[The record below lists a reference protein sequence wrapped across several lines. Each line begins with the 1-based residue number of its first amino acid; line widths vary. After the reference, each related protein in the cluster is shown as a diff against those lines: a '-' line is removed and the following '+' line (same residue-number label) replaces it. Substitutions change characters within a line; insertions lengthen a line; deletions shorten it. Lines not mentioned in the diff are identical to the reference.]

1 MSESCS
7 KKFVENYIK
16 NSIDTKQDMLADSEM
31 LSIIENSAKAIIETF
46 KSGGKVL
53 TAGNGGSAA
62 DAQHLA
68 AEFVGKFAYNRH
80 ALNAIALT
88 INSSITTAIG
98 NDYGNDYI
106 FARQIQAY
114 GKPNDVFIAISTSG
128 NSKNIILAIE
138 EAKKIGLKII
148 GLTGGDKSQMDNA
161 CNYLIKIPSKQTSI
175 IQESHI
181 MTEHII
187 CALVEKEFV

>member
-1 MSESCS
+1 MREFIES
-7 KKFVENYIK
+7 YIK
-16 NSIDTKQDMLADSEM
+16 DSINTKQNLLANSEM
-31 LSIIENSAKAIIETF
+31 LSIIEKAAIAIIETF
-46 KSGGKVL
+46 KDGGKVL

-68 AEFVGKFAYNRH
+68 AEFVGKFSYDRQ

-98 NDYGNDYI
+98 NDFGNDYI

-114 GKPNDVFIAISTSG
+114 GKPNDIFIAISTSG
-128 NSKNIILAIE
+128 NSQNIILAIE
-138 EAKKIGLKII
+138 EAKKIGMKVI
-148 GLTGGDKSQMDNA
+148 GLTGGSKSLMDDV
-161 CNYLIKIPSKQTSI
+161 CDYLIKIPSEKTSI
-175 IQESHI
+175 IQESQI

-187 CALVEKEFV
+187 CALTEKEFVQYKP

>member
-1 MSESCS
+1 MRAFIED
-7 KKFVENYIK
+7 YIK
-16 NSIDTKQDMLADSEM
+16 DSINTKQNLLTNPEM
-31 LSIIENSAKAIIETF
+31 LSVIEKSANVIIETF
-46 KSGGKVL
+46 KMGGKVL

-68 AEFVGKFAYNRH
+68 AEFVGKFSYDRI

-138 EAKKIGLKII
+138 EAKKIGLKVI
-148 GLTGGDKSQMDNA
+148 GLTGKNNSLMDNI
-161 CNYLIKIPSKQTSI
+161 CDYLIKIPSDKTSI
-175 IQESHI
+175 VQETQI

-187 CALVEKEFV
+187 CALVEKEFIQYKL

>member
-1 MSESCS
+1 MLGGYLREFIES
-7 KKFVENYIK
+7 YIK
-16 NSIDTKQDMLADSEM
+16 DSISTKQNLLASSEM
-31 LSIIENSAKAIIETF
+31 LSIIEDAAKAISETF

-68 AEFVGKFAYNRH
+68 AEFVGKFMYDRR

-88 INSSITTAIG
+88 NNNSIITAIG
-98 NDYGNDYI
+98 NDYSSDYI

-114 GKPNDVFIAISTSG
+114 GKPNDIFIAISTSG
-128 NSKNIILAIE
+128 NSRNIILAIE
-138 EAKKIGLKII
+138 EAKKIGIKIVGI
-148 GLTGGDKSQMDNA
+148 VGGKKSLMDNI
-161 CNYLIKIPSKQTSI
+161 CDYLIKIPSEKTPI

-181 MTEHII
+181 TVEHII
-187 CALVEKEFV
+187 CALVEKFFV